1 MKKKYWL
8 KLDKDFLKSPQMKI
22 IRNMVNGKDYIIFY
36 LSLML
41 ESIETVGHLRFT
53 SLVPYNAE
61 MLASI
66 TDTNVDIV
74 RQAIKIFCELGL
86 MQIFDDGTIF
96 MTEVPKI
103 TGKESESA
111 ERVRAYRLRQKNDKM
126 LQCNEDVTKCND
138 NKEKEKEKDKNKNK
152 NKEKE
157 NIYKKKYFENEEINK
172 IFIEFLELRKKLKVV
187 NTDRAINLLINKL
200 NKYDDNIKIKMLEQ
214 SIMNSWKSVYELK
227 NKEDIIPTWFNEEKE
242 EEKSDEEYEQFLKNI
257 GRSN

>member
-1 MKKKYWL
+1 MKKYWL

-22 IRNMVNGKDYIIFY
+22 IKDMQNGKDYIIFY

-111 ERVRAYRLRQKNDKM
+111 ERVRAYRLRQKDDKM
-126 LQCNEDVTKCND
+126 LQCNNDVTKCN
-138 NKEKEKEKDKNKNK
+138 NNININKNK
-152 NKEKE
+152 NKDKNKE
-157 NIYKKKYFENEEINK
+157 INIYKKKYFENEEVNN
-172 IFIEFLELRKKLKVV
+172 IFIEFLQLRKKLRVV

-227 NKEDIIPTWFNEEKE
+227 NKEDITPTWFNEEKE
-242 EEKSDEEYEQFLKNI
+242 EKEEKSDEEYEQFLKNI